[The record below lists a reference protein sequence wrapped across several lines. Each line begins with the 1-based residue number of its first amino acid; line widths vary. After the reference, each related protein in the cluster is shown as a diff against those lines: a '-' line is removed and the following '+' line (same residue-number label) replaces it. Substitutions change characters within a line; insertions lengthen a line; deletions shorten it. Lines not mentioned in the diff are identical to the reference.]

1 MGWVMPDA
9 HSPEPR
15 MVLAGRLLLASSDEI
30 AWGASWR
37 SGEPHGGT
45 PCGLRRPSQLDGGGM
60 RDVLLID
67 MAGWGMIYCAAKAL
81 GFL

>member
-1 MGWVMPDA
+1 MG
-9 HSPEPR
+9 EF
-15 MVLAGRLLLASSDEI
+15 
-30 AWGASWR
+30 
-37 SGEPHGGT
+37 
-45 PCGLRRPSQLDGGGM
+45 M